1 MRRAAAIL
9 TTVPAVPTEGGS
21 VPAAPDP
28 GLTPV
33 PQAVPSRRAPRTLR
47 VALLGHGVVGSQVAR
62 ALVEHADDLAAR
74 AGARLELVGI
84 AVRDASR
91 PREGVGTVVPAD
103 LLTEDAERLV
113 DRADLVVE
121 VMGGIEP
128 ARALI
133 RRAIAGGASV
143 VTANKALLAAH
154 GPALFEAADEA
165 GVDLAF
171 EAAVAGAIPIVRPVR
186 ESLAGDHVRRV
197 LGIVNGTTN
206 YVLDQMAT
214 YGVELEDAVKE
225 AQGLG
230 YAEADP
236 TADVEGFDAA
246 AKAAILASLAFHTR
260 VSIDQVARE
269 GITAVTSADVTS
281 AAQAGYVIKLLA
293 IAEQTAEGVSARVH
307 PALVPGEH
315 PLAAVR
321 GAFNAVFV
329 EADGAG
335 PLMFYGQ
342 GAGGRPTASAV
353 LGDLVSAARD
363 RLSGGKGAY
372 ESAYASLPVLPAAAA
387 VTRYQVR
394 LVVADRPGVLAQV
407 AGVLADHGVSIDTV
421 RQAVDEVPAPFT
433 PGDGSAGSAHLQL
446 TTHAAREASLAATVE
461 ALRGIEPVHQITS
474 VLRVEGA

>member
-1 MRRAAAIL
+1 M
-9 TTVPAVPTEGGS
+9 
-21 VPAAPDP
+21 
-28 GLTPV
+28 
-33 PQAVPSRRAPRTLR
+33 R
-47 VALLGHGVVGSQVAR
+47 VALLGYGVVGSEVAR

-74 AGARLELVGI
+74 AGARLELVGV

-103 LLTEDAERLV
+103 LLTEDAQGLV

-128 ARALI
+128 PRSLI
-133 RRAIAGGASV
+133 RRAIASGASV

-154 GPALFEAADEA
+154 GPELFEAADAA
-165 GVDLAF
+165 GVDLSF

-269 GITAVTSADVTS
+269 GITGVTSADVTA
-281 AAQAGYVIKLLA
+281 AAQTGYVIKLLA

-307 PALVPGEH
+307 PALVPAEH

-363 RLSGGKGAY
+363 RLAGGKGAY
-372 ESAYASLPVLPAAAA
+372 ESAYASLPVLPADAA

-433 PGDGSAGSAHLQL
+433 PGDGSAGSAHLLL
-446 TTHAAREASLAATVE
+446 TTHAAREASLASTVE

-474 VLRVEGA
+474 VLRVEGV